1 MAVCMVVG
9 VFQGDSPSTTR
20 AFAVPV
26 GIGALGIVIAMI
38 GKISQKGVSL
48 PPRDGYLFVAL
59 AWVCASAL
67 GALPFTLSGYMSY
80 VDAFFETI
88 SGFTTTGASILSNV
102 EALPKSLLLWRSTT
116 HWLGGMGIVVLTV
129 AILPLLGVGGLG
141 LMEAETPGP
150 SVDKISPRISSTAK
164 ILWIIYMVLTA
175 LEIALLLLGGMDWF
189 DAVTHTFG
197 SMATGGFSTKN
208 ASVGYYKSAY
218 IDIVITVFML
228 AAGINFS
235 LYFKL
240 LSGKALSVF
249 RDTEA
254 RTYLGVFALST
265 LAIAWDLTRQGSF
278 ASFGTSLRYASF
290 NTSSI
295 LTTTG
300 FVNADYTRWP
310 ALSQILLFLLMFIGG
325 CAGSTGGGIKVIRI
339 VFLSRMA
346 FTEMKYLLNPRGIFG
361 IFVDGKPL
369 RKNIIYDTAAFVLLY
384 FFLVLATTIVVS
396 TGGNDILTS
405 LTASLAC
412 VGNIGPGF
420 GRVGPV
426 CNYGFLPDY
435 IKLWLSFA
443 MLAGRLE
450 IYTIFILF
458 TRDFW
463 SRGSGAMRG
472 RLWDARGAR
481 KGQLR

>member
-1 MAVCMVVG
+1 VAGKPLLRILAILLGIVSAFMAVCMAAG
-9 VFQGDSPSTTR
+9 ILMGDDSRVIR
-20 AFAVPV
+20 AFALPV
-26 GIGALGIVIAMI
+26 GAGAAGLILAWM
-38 GKISQKGVSL
+38 GKATRRRISL
-48 PPRDGYLFVAL
+48 PPRDGFLFVAL
-59 AWVCASAL
+59 AWVFASAL
-67 GALPFTLSGYMSY
+67 GALPFTLAGTMSY

-88 SGFTTTGASILSNV
+88 SGFTTTGASILTDI
-102 EALPKSLLLWRSTT
+102 EAVPKSLLLWRSTT
-116 HWLGGMGIVVLTV
+116 HWLGGMGIVVLAV

-164 ILWIIYMVLTA
+164 ILWLIYVALTI
-175 LEIALLLLGGMDWF
+175 LEILLLMAGGMDWF
-189 DAVTHTFG
+189 DSVTHTFG
-197 SMATGGFSTKN
+197 TMATGGFSPRN
-208 ASVGYYKSAY
+208 LSVGHYRSAY

-228 AAGINFS
+228 AAGLNFS

-240 LSGKALSVF
+240 LSGKAASVF

-254 RTYLGVFALST
+254 RTYLGIFAAAAL
-265 LAIAWDLTRQGSF
+265 LGAWDLTRSGTYPD
-278 ASFGTSLRYASF
+278 FGTALRYSGFQA
-290 NTSSI
+290 SSI

-300 FVNADYTRWP
+300 FATADFAAWP
-310 ALSQILLFLLMFIGG
+310 ALSQTVLFLLMFIGG
-325 CAGSTGGGIKVIRI
+325 CSGSTGGGIKVIRI
-339 VFLSRMA
+339 VFLSKMA

-361 IFVDGKPL
+361 IFVDGKSL

-384 FFLVLATTIVVS
+384 IFLLLATTLIVAA
-396 TGGNDILTS
+396 GGYDILTS

-420 GRVGPV
+420 GKVGPV
-426 CNYGFLPDY
+426 FNYGFFPDW

-458 TRDFW
+458 TRAFW
-463 SRGSGAMRG
+463 RR
-472 RLWDARGAR
+472 
-481 KGQLR
+481 

>member
-1 MAVCMVVG
+1 VLIGIIAGFMALCMIAG
-9 VFQGDSPSTTR
+9 ILMGDPPR
-20 AFAVPV
+20 IIKAFALPV
-26 GIGALGIVIAMI
+26 GLGIACLAAAWI
-38 GKISQKGVSL
+38 GKIAHKGISL
-48 PPRDGYLFVAL
+48 PPRDGFLFVAL
-59 AWVCASAL
+59 SWVCASAL
-67 GALPFTLSGYMSY
+67 GALPFTLAGTLSY

-88 SGFTTTGASILSNV
+88 SGFTTTGASILDNI

-150 SVDKISPRISSTAK
+150 SVDKITPRISSTAK
-164 ILWIIYMVLTA
+164 ILWLIYVVLTVA
-175 LEIALLLLGGMDWF
+175 EILLLLAGGMDWF
-189 DAVTHTFG
+189 DSVTHTFG
-197 SMATGGFSTKN
+197 TMATGGFSTKN
-208 ASVGYYKSAY
+208 ASVGHYKSAY

-228 AAGINFS
+228 AAGLNFS

-254 RTYLGVFALST
+254 RTYLGFFALST
-265 LAIAWDLTRQGSF
+265 LAIAWDLTRHGAF
-278 ASFGTSLRYASF
+278 ANFGTSMRFAGF
-290 NTSSI
+290 NASSI

-300 FVNADYTRWP
+300 FATADYTQWP
-310 ALSQILLFLLMFIGG
+310 PLSQTLLFLLMFVGG

-339 VFLSRMA
+339 VFLSKMA
-346 FTEMKYLLNPRGIFG
+346 FNEMKYLLNPRGIFG

-369 RKNIIYDTAAFVLLY
+369 KKNIIYDTAAFVLLY
-384 FFLVLATTIVVS
+384 IFLVIATTIAVAA
-396 TGGNDILTS
+396 GGFDILTS

-420 GRVGPV
+420 GRVGPAF
-426 CNYGFLPDY
+426 NYAFFPDA

-458 TRDFW
+458 TRAFW
-463 SRGSGAMRG
+463 RR
-472 RLWDARGAR
+472 
-481 KGQLR
+481 